1 MKLVVVATPRDGGG
15 WILTSPAPGVFQPS
29 VGGGALV
36 SGDASVGMLEV
47 LGRNITLVV
56 PAEVSGHVTGIARKT
71 VQFGDPLAELV
82 PGAAVEQHA
91 TRPTPDA
98 ATSLTGPV
106 FRAPTSGRFY
116 GRSAPVKPPFVQA
129 GDELAQGAT
138 ICLLEVMKTFHRVTY
153 AGERARVGKVLVG
166 DGDDV
171 NAGDPLLAL
180 DPI

>member
-15 WILTSPAPGVFQPS
+15 WVLASPAPGVFQPAL
-29 VGGGALV
+29 GGGALV
-36 SGDASVGMLEV
+36 AGDAVIGTLEV
-47 LGRNITLVV
+47 LGRGITLVA
-56 PAEVSGHVTGIARKT
+56 PAQVSGHLTNIARKT
-71 VQFGDPLAELV
+71 VQFGEPLGELV
-82 PGAAVEQHA
+82 PGGAVEQPA
-91 TRPTPDA
+91 TSSQAA
-98 ATSLTGPV
+98 ATTTTSGPV

-116 GRSAPVKPPFVQA
+116 GRQTPDKPPFVQA

-138 ICLLEVMKTFHRVTY
+138 VCLLEVMKTFHRVTY
-153 AGERARVGKVLVG
+153 TGDRARVAKVLVA